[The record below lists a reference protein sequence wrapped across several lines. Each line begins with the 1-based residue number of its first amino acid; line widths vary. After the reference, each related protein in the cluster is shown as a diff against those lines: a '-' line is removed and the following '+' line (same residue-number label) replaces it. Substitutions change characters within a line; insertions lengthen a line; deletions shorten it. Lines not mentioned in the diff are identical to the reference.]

1 MEYFQVIKTAI
12 GFLSK
17 FQLVFNNYILNIIS
31 AWANY
36 SAILV
41 TGRDSFNQ
49 NNAVTHRTFH
59 CNQHLPLMEL
69 FCNFPLADL

>member
-1 MEYFQVIKTAI
+1 M
-12 GFLSK
+12 FLREKVLILHGIFSGH
-17 FQLVFNNYILNIIS
+17 LVFNNYILNIIS

-49 NNAVTHRTFH
+49 NNAVTNRTFH
-59 CNQHLPLMEL
+59 CNQRLPLMEL